1 MSLSNQ
7 QFLQNYQLSISTL
20 SPVHLGCGED
30 YEPTSYVM
38 HNSCLYPFAITR
50 LVDALSPQDLQELD
64 GINKLPNPL
73 ISLQKFIHSR
83 KNQLFSLAT
92 TPRPVAP
99 SLYKKYEQ
107 AVGRAV
113 NQEASGKQIRNNL
126 EIARTAYTGANEQP
140 YLPGSSLKGA
150 LRTAVLNSLNAGK
163 ATNFKEREANKLEA
177 ELLKGSFQN
186 DPLRLVKVADANFQ
200 PTANTLEPRLVFA
213 NNIKRKKP
221 ETNTKASGLSLMYEA
236 IPAFNTAAFTG
247 QLSIQSLD
255 SLKAT
260 ASKDLPQLTIQLA
273 DLVTSC
279 NNFYLPQL
287 KKLQQRL
294 SARGCLNEQWNKNL
308 EQILQLLEP
317 FVTAKAGF
325 VLRVGR
331 YSSAESLT
339 LDGVRSI
346 TLRQGPKPPIH
357 GAITATTDW
366 LAGEEEKAETNLLP
380 FGWVF
385 VDLNLPELP
394 ELKAARQ
401 KLQDF
406 LHLAAQPALAE
417 QTQLFA
423 EVKEQQIAAQA
434 ALVAAQEK
442 AAEETAKQEAKQIAE
457 KQAAEKFA
465 TLSAEEQSLVLIEQR
480 IATGEGANQGA
491 SCELATDLAALVES
505 ATSWQSEVK
514 AQLHTLA
521 IQACKH
527 LNINH
532 KKNAKWKQ
540 RLRALQEAN

>member
-73 ISLQKFIHSR
+73 ISLQKFIYSR
-83 KNQLFSLAT
+83 KSQLFSLAT
-92 TPRPVAP
+92 TPRLVAP
-99 SLYKKYEQ
+99 SLYKKYTQ

-113 NQEASGKQIRNNL
+113 NQEASGKQVRNNL
-126 EIARTAYTGANEQP
+126 EIARTAYTGTNEQP

-163 ATNFKEREANKLEA
+163 PTNLKEREANKLERD
-177 ELLKGSFQN
+177 LLQGSFQT
-186 DPLRLVKVADANFQ
+186 DPLRLIKVADASFQ
-200 PTANTLEPRLVFA
+200 PTTTTLEPRLVFA

-221 ETNTKASGLSLMYEA
+221 KDNAKPSGLSLMYEA
-236 IPAFNTAAFTG
+236 IPAFNAAAFTG

-255 SLKAT
+255 SLQAT
-260 ASKDLPQLTIQLA
+260 TSRDLPQLTIQLKE
-273 DLVTSC
+273 LVASC
-279 NNFYLPQL
+279 NNFYLAQL

-294 SARGCLNEQWNKNL
+294 SARGCLDEQWNKNL

-317 FVTAKAGF
+317 FIKARAGF

-357 GAITATTDW
+357 GAIAATTDW

-385 VDLNLPELP
+385 VDLNLPELA
-394 ELKAARQ
+394 EARQ
-401 KLQDF
+401 QLNDF

-423 EVKEQQIAAQA
+423 EVKEQQAAAQA

-442 AAEETAKQEAKQIAE
+442 AAKEAAEQEAKQIAE

-505 ATSWQSEVK
+505 AANWQSEVK
-514 AQLHTLA
+514 TQLHTLA

-540 RLRALQEAN
+540 RLRTLQAN